1 MHTPLHDLHIHTNLS
16 ACSTDPMQTVE
27 SIVDYAARHGIATV
41 GITNH
46 VWDREIPGASEWY
59 APQDFDHIS
68 RIREQIPRDC
78 KGVRVRIGAE
88 TEFAGGVIA
97 LTRAHRDALDYVLV
111 PHSHIHMVGLVLPR
125 DRVTDAEVASYL
137 VESFLALVQQDF
149 ATSIA
154 HPFCPIGRTPE
165 NTKAILDCI
174 SDDEFARCFL
184 TAREHGTAI
193 EINGDCLHGE
203 ASLAAHE
210 RMFAIARDC
219 GATFTLGSDA
229 HALAELEN
237 IYLANDLA
245 QRLGLG
251 GGPPAPHLTTKGE
264 RLAWVAPASRLFSP
278 KYFKIYCNFISK
290 LLHTLPAK
298 IRTPA
303 VKFRK
308 ICFILLRSCWR
319 LPWCS
324 A

>member
-184 TAREHGTAI
+184 TAREHGAAI

-203 ASLAAHE
+203 ARLAAHE

-219 GATFTLGSDA
+219 GVMFTLGSDA
-229 HALAELEN
+229 HALAELDN
-237 IYLANDLA
+237 IYLASELA

-251 GGPPAPHLTTKGE
+251 E
-264 RLAWVAPASRLFSP
+264 DR
-278 KYFKIYCNFISK
+278 
-290 LLHTLPAK
+290 LLH
-298 IRTPA
+298 I
-303 VKFRK
+303 
-308 ICFILLRSCWR
+308 
-319 LPWCS
+319 
-324 A
+324 

>member
-1 MHTPLHDLHIHTNLS
+1 
-16 ACSTDPMQTVE
+16 MQTVE

-125 DRVTDAEVASYL
+125 DRVTDAEVAAYL

-184 TAREHGTAI
+184 AAREHGAAI

-229 HALAELEN
+229 HALAELDN
-237 IYLANDLA
+237 IYWRTPSRSGWAWGRTACSTFD
-245 QRLGLG
+245 
-251 GGPPAPHLTTKGE
+251 HE
-264 RLAWVAPASRLFSP
+264 RRTACMDCSCKPSFFAKVFQNILQFH
-278 KYFKIYCNFISK
+278 FKIIAYSS
-290 LLHTLPAK
+290 
-298 IRTPA
+298 R
-303 VKFRK
+303 
-308 ICFILLRSCWR
+308 
-319 LPWCS
+319 
-324 A
+324 

>member
-125 DRVTDAEVASYL
+125 DRVTDAEVAAYL

-184 TAREHGTAI
+184 TAREHGAAI

-237 IYLANDLA
+237 IYLASELA

-251 GGPPAPHLTTKGE
+251 E
-264 RLAWVAPASRLFSP
+264 DR
-278 KYFKIYCNFISK
+278 
-290 LLHTLPAK
+290 LLH
-298 IRTPA
+298 I
-303 VKFRK
+303 
-308 ICFILLRSCWR
+308 
-319 LPWCS
+319 
-324 A
+324 